1 MKKLGLIG
9 GVGPEST
16 VPYYMNILSGVQKR
30 VGHPYL
36 LPITIESLSCF
47 EVIRMSAAGDRE
59 GLAAYLGAGIRN
71 LAAAGAEV
79 AALACNTGHMVFDE
93 LSEMSPIPLVSIV
106 EVTAEEAQ
114 RRGMKRVALLGTA
127 ATMREDFFKTP
138 FTRRGIEV
146 IVPDEASQAYI
157 ADKILNELELGS
169 VREETAKRTAAIADA
184 LAKTQGAD
192 AVVLGCTE
200 LPLLFKGR
208 EDLVS
213 VPLLDT
219 MELHIAAL
227 IDAVMEE

>member
-16 VPYYMNILSGVQKR
+16 VPYYMGILTGVKER
-30 VGHPYL
+30 MGRPYFPPL
-36 LPITIESLSCF
+36 TIESLSCF

-71 LAAAGAEV
+71 LVAAGAEV

-93 LSEMSPIPLVSIV
+93 LCEISPIPLVSIV

-114 RRGMKRVALLGTA
+114 RRGMKRVGLLGTA
-127 ATMREDFFKTP
+127 ATMREDFFKLP

-146 IVPDEASQAYI
+146 IVPETDAQDYI
-157 ADKILNELELGS
+157 ADKILTELEMGIF
-169 VREETAKRTAAIADA
+169 REETAAEFVHIAERLAAE
-184 LAKTQGAD
+184 QGAE
-192 AVVLGCTE
+192 AVILGCTE
-200 LPLLFKGR
+200 LPLIFKGKT
-208 EDLVS
+208 LS

-227 IDAVMEE
+227 VDAVTEE